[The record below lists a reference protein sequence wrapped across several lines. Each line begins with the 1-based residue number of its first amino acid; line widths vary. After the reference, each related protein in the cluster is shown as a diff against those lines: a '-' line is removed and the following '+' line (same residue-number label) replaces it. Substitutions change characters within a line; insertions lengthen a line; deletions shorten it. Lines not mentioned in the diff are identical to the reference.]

1 MECDF
6 LAKVLA
12 NAYAYSISC
21 GRLSISGA
29 LILCFLL
36 LVDGKCCAL
45 IIGNILHKLF
55 SCSCKVEQNDSKCIA
70 KQGIY

>member
-29 LILCFLL
+29 LIL